1 MTFEEIL
8 DQAIAMV
15 QRRGRVTYRT
25 LKLQFALDDEQLA
38 TLKDELLYS
47 QPHVVDDAG
56 RGLLWTGA
64 RERPT
69 DRPPSAPSVTSASPP
84 GQPTLGAFQPAERTA
99 SDAERRQLTVMFCD
113 LVDSTKLSSRL
124 DPEDYRDVVRAY
136 QTACTAVIQR
146 YDGPIAQLLGVSPK

>member
-1 MTFEEIL
+1 MDRGWTVCRPPRLVRVSVGPPCRHVLLDFLLSFGNHMRYTCAPTASPRPTPSSARRIGLGRVGAMTFEEIL

-69 DRPPSAPSVTSASPP
+69 DSPS
-84 GQPTLGAFQPAERTA
+84 
-99 SDAERRQLTVMFCD
+99 
-113 LVDSTKLSSRL
+113 
-124 DPEDYRDVVRAY
+124 
-136 QTACTAVIQR
+136 
-146 YDGPIAQLLGVSPK
+146 